1 MEEGFMSTTGD
12 VTAVAYHFDP
22 MCPWTWRTSRW
33 LVDVTARL
41 GLPLSYRA
49 FELSDGAPLDA
60 VPDQYREGARASR
73 SFLRVVE
80 AAHARKDDDMIAAFY
95 TGYGIALHEDKTSP
109 SRELIEAT
117 LTQAGGRDYRAA
129 LDDASLDADVAASR
143 RAAQVF
149 SGDDAG
155 SPVIVLSTLDGQRGF
170 FGPVLAPTPTGTD
183 ADRLWQV
190 VTGFAALTQVFEI
203 KRRRDAHP

>member
-1 MEEGFMSTTGD
+1 MSTTGE
-12 VTAVAYHFDP
+12 VTAVAYYFDP
-22 MCPWTWRTSRW
+22 ACPWTWCTSRW
-33 LVDVTARL
+33 LVDVAGRL

-49 FELSDGAPLDA
+49 FELSDGAPLAA
-60 VPDQYREGARASR
+60 VPDQYQAGARASR

-80 AAHARKDDDMIAAFY
+80 AAHARADDDLIGALY
-95 TGYGIALHEDKTSP
+95 TAYGTAVHDDKTVP

-117 LTQAGGRDYRAA
+117 LSHVGGQAYLDA
-129 LDDASLDADVAASR
+129 LDDGSLDADVAASR

-170 FGPVLAPTPTGTD
+170 FGPVLAPTPTGDD
-183 ADRLWQV
+183 ADQLWRV
-190 VTGFAALTQVFEI
+190 VTGFATLPQVFEI
-203 KRRRDAHP
+203 KRRRDASP

>member
-1 MEEGFMSTTGD
+1 MSTTAD

-22 MCPWTWRTSRW
+22 LCPWTWRTSRW
-33 LVDVTARL
+33 LVDVTGRL

-60 VPDQYREGARASR
+60 VPDQYRAGARASR

-80 AAHARKDDDMIAAFY
+80 AAHARNDDDMIAEFY
-95 TGYGIALHEDKTSP
+95 TAYGSAVHEGRASP
-109 SRELIEAT
+109 TPELIEAT
-117 LTQAGGRDYRAA
+117 LTDAGGRDYLAA
-129 LDDASLDADVAASR
+129 LDDATLDADVAASR
-143 RAAQVF
+143 RAAQFF

-155 SPVIVLSTLDGQRGF
+155 SPVIVLSTGHGQRGF
-170 FGPVLAPTPTGTD
+170 FGPVLDPVPTGAD
-183 ADRLWQV
+183 ADRLWRV

-203 KRRRDAHP
+203 KRRRDANA

>member
-1 MEEGFMSTTGD
+1 MSTTGD

-22 MCPWTWRTSRW
+22 LCPWTWRTSRW
-33 LVDVTARL
+33 LVDVTGRL

-60 VPDQYREGARASR
+60 VPDQYRTGAQASR
-73 SFLRVVE
+73 LFLRAVE
-80 AAHARKDDDMIAAFY
+80 AAHAGGDDDVIAAFY
-95 TGYGIALHEDKTSP
+95 TAYGTAVHGAKANP
-109 SRELIEAT
+109 SRELVETT
-117 LTQAGGRDYRAA
+117 LAEAGGRDYLAA

-155 SPVIVLSTLDGQRGF
+155 SPVIVLSTPDGRRGF
-170 FGPVLAPTPTGTD
+170 FGPVLAPTLTGAE

-190 VTGFAALTQVFEI
+190 VTGFAGLTQVFEI
-203 KRRRDAHP
+203 KRRRDARP